1 MSNIIKIPIFPLNTI
16 LFPGMTL
23 PLKIF
28 ENRYKTMITDCI
40 NNHSLFGICLIKEG
54 DEVGGSAEF
63 FGIGTIAKID
73 KVWEAEYGY
82 DIKIIGQEICKIK
95 NILHKE
101 DYVFAEVE
109 LMGALN
115 EKPYASENKILELKL
130 CVEDYLNS
138 INLFQ
143 NEWFSNRH
151 IPSNADNLINFAI
164 SILQSDDFDL
174 QVILEQLSGQSRVE
188 KLIKLLEKE
197 ARDNQLR
204 FVDEFIG
211 NKSILN

>member
-1 MSNIIKIPIFPLNTI
+1 M
-16 LFPGMTL
+16 
-23 PLKIF
+23 
-28 ENRYKTMITDCI
+28 
-40 NNHSLFGICLIKEG
+40 
-54 DEVGGSAEF
+54 
-63 FGIGTIAKID
+63 
-73 KVWEAEYGY
+73 GY
-82 DIKIIGQEICKIK
+82 Q
-95 NILHKE
+95 N
-101 DYVFAEVE
+101 DYVFAEIE
-109 LMGALN
+109 LMGSLN

-130 CVEDYLNS
+130 CVEDYLSS

-151 IPSNADNLINFAI
+151 ISSNADNLINFAI

-197 ARDNQLR
+197 TRDNQLR

>member
-63 FGIGTIAKID
+63 FGVGTIAKID
-73 KVWEAEYGY
+73 K
-82 DIKIIGQEICKIK
+82 
-95 NILHKE
+95 
-101 DYVFAEVE
+101 
-109 LMGALN
+109 
-115 EKPYASENKILELKL
+115 ILELKL
-130 CVEDYLNS
+130 SVEDYLNS
-138 INLFQ
+138 INLFE
-143 NEWFSNRH
+143 NEWFNKIN
-151 IPSNADNLINFAI
+151 IPENTNSLIYFVL
-164 SILQSDDFDL
+164 SRLQSDFFDL
-174 QVILEQLSGQSRVE
+174 QIVLEQLSGQSRVE
-188 KLIKLLEKE
+188 KLIKLLNKE
-197 ARDNQLR
+197 TRANQLR

>member
-1 MSNIIKIPIFPLNTI
+1 MSNTIRIPIFPLNTV
-16 LFPGMTL
+16 LFPNMTL

-28 ENRYKTMITDCI
+28 ENRYKKMINDCI

-82 DIKIIGQEICKIK
+82 DIKIIGQEIFKIK
-95 NILHKE
+95 NILYKE
-101 DYVFAEVE
+101 DYVFAEIE
-109 LMGALN
+109 LMGSLN

-130 CVEDYLNS
+130 CVEDYLSS

-151 IPSNADNLINFAI
+151 ISSNADNLINFAI
-164 SILQSDDFDL
+164 SILQSDDFEL

-197 ARDNQLR
+197 TRDNQLR